1 MAGLLTLLTL
11 SGALAQSGPPERR
24 IPPEVLSEVAVLQNR
39 FEVALAQDCPTD
51 QCFSKGCVYVDH
63 AVSDRA
69 PPASMPGF
77 GWGPEP
83 EPEHAQVYLTR
94 AQCAFAHEAEAEADF
109 VGAVSRR
116 VGTKL
121 SSGWVGVAV
130 THQALAPLPVVEPEP
145 EPEPEPEVEAPAPPP
160 ARSVLR
166 ELWEALLPHVWWMVG
181 LGLFTLASTILIWA
195 MRRVGQLSIDDQMLL
210 AEVGRGPLEEER
222 VPVATVE
229 VDDAVETQT
238 ELWTSRLEA
247 IEPEAPDLELQ
258 GMLRELLLTGA
269 MPLLAKAMLTF
280 PDTLPRA
287 FPEGGDVASAKLALA
302 AYLKSVNPDELPD
315 DEAFFRELNKHAVA
329 ASIATQADARIVR
342 ALHDDFGASGL
353 VSVVQELSARPA
365 ALLFAL
371 APAATR
377 DEMLRLLD
385 PERITVLA
393 GMLLRSNRMDPAETS
408 HLFGVLEALRA
419 GDALP
424 EDPGLAVTDRGPVF
438 DAVAALSALLE
449 STHSDVRAGLFR
461 EARARAGGSLS
472 DWTRGVLV
480 SDMLL
485 ALPGEALADLMLG
498 VEVAQLAG
506 WLSLVESSRRA
517 ALVSQ
522 LPSTLQTALRASSV
536 FRSRAEQLALAE
548 AGRRS
553 LAAGFA
559 EQLVRSGQRFED
571 VVVRGSSDA

>member
-1 MAGLLTLLTL
+1 
-11 SGALAQSGPPERR
+11 
-24 IPPEVLSEVAVLQNR
+24 VLSEVAVLQNR
-39 FEVALAQDCPTD
+39 FEVALAQDCAMD

-83 EPEHAQVYLTR
+83 APEDAQVYLTR

-109 VGAVSRR
+109 VGALSRR

-121 SSGWVGVAV
+121 SSGWVAVAV

-145 EPEPEPEVEAPAPPP
+145 ELEPELEAPAPLPP
-160 ARSVLR
+160 PPRSAVR
-166 ELWEALLPHVWWMVG
+166 ELWDALLPHVWWMVG
-181 LGLFTLASTILIWA
+181 LGLLTLASTLLIWA

-210 AEVGRGPLEEER
+210 AEVGRGPVDEGRL
-222 VPVATVE
+222 PVATVE
-229 VDDAVETQT
+229 IDDAVETQT
-238 ELWTSRLEA
+238 ALWTSRLEA
-247 IEPEAPDLELQ
+247 IGPEAPDLEVQAL
-258 GMLRELLLTGA
+258 LRELLLSGA
-269 MPLLAKAMLTF
+269 QPLLAKAMLTF

-302 AYLKSVNPDELPD
+302 AYLKRVDPEELPGD
-315 DEAFFRELNKHAVA
+315 AAFFRELNKHAVA

-342 ALHDDFGASGL
+342 ALQDDFGAAGL
-353 VSVVQELSARPA
+353 VRVVRELSARPA

-371 APAATR
+371 APAVTR
-377 DEMLRLLD
+377 DEMLRLFD
-385 PERITVLA
+385 AERVTALA
-393 GMLLRSNRMDPAETS
+393 DMLLRSNRMDPAETT

-419 GDALP
+419 GGTLP
-424 EDPGLAVTDRGPVF
+424 ADPGLPVTDRGPVF
-438 DAVAALSALLE
+438 DAVGALSGLLE
-449 STHSDVRAGLFR
+449 STRVEVRAGLFR
-461 EARARAGGSLS
+461 EARARAGGALP

-485 ALPGEALADLMLG
+485 ALSAEARADLMLG
-498 VEVAQLAG
+498 VEATQLAG
-506 WLSLVESSRRA
+506 WLSLVESSRRS

-553 LAAGFA
+553 LAAGFG
-559 EQLVRSGQRFED
+559 EQLVRSGQRYED